1 MMSGLSI
8 DLSTRDRV
16 KIAGKMLV
24 GALAERGDGVGEV
37 QIAVKV
43 EESLGNCP
51 KYLNKKDVKVHVPSP
66 RAVEGDVDGKGAG
79 ESSGKSGVLLGR
91 EAVGVVEKADM
102 FFLSSTDGS
111 TMDTNHRGGPKGFV
125 RVVRNEKGDVVLA
138 YPEYSGNRL
147 YQTLGNLRLNPRVGL
162 VIPDF
167 ETADVLYLT
176 GETELLVG
184 EAASALM
191 PHAKLV
197 VKVVVR
203 EARFV
208 RDGLPF
214 VGEAGEMSPYNPPV
228 RKLAWEE
235 GVVVPGQGEGM
246 GGNVTLLAT
255 ATLVRRQ
262 ILTPSIARLTFQ
274 LHPEK
279 GGQPVLRMWKP
290 GQYITLDFSDK
301 LDHGWSHMRD
311 DDPQSL
317 NDDFVRTFTISSP
330 PPPQSEG
337 QEEDVVI
344 VDGTELELTVRRHGP
359 ATGLL
364 WRHNTRVPLHL
375 PVLGFG
381 GAESFRIAAAAGG
394 DPKTKAIFVAAGVGI
409 TPLLAQAR
417 GVIAGGQDLALLW
430 SLRAEDLPLAV
441 DTFEK
446 IPGLAKVTRLF
457 VTNLRGADE
466 AARRSML
473 EKTEVEAVVP
483 RRISRED
490 VLGSTT
496 STSDNGG
503 PQTQTKYYLCTG
515 PELHRVLE
523 SWLQGQN
530 VVSESFNY

>member
-16 KIAGKMLV
+16 KIAGRMLV
-24 GALAERGDGVGEV
+24 GALAERGEGVGEV
-37 QIAVKV
+37 QIAMRV

-66 RAVEGDVDGKGAG
+66 RTVGGGVSGEGG
-79 ESSGKSGVLLGR
+79 EGGGVLLGR

-102 FFLSSTDGS
+102 FFLSSTDGN

-125 RVVRNEKGDVVLA
+125 RVVRNEDGAVVLA

-184 EAASALM
+184 EAAIALM

-197 VKVVVR
+197 VRVVVR

-235 GVVVPGQGEGM
+235 GVVVPGQGEGQ
-246 GGNVTLLAT
+246 GGKATALAT

-262 ILTPSIARLTFQ
+262 ILSPSIARLTFQ

-279 GGQPVLRMWKP
+279 GRQPVLGMWKP
-290 GQYITLDFSDK
+290 GQHVTLDFSDE

-317 NDDFVRTFTISSP
+317 NDDFVRTFTVSNP
-330 PPPQSEG
+330 PPSQSKG
-337 QEEDVVI
+337 QEGGVVG
-344 VDGTELELTVRRHGP
+344 GTEMELTVRRHGP
-359 ATGLL
+359 ATGFL

-381 GAESFRIAAAAGG
+381 GAESFRIAAAGG
-394 DPKTKAIFVAAGVGI
+394 DPTTKAIFVAGGVGI
-409 TPLLAQAR
+409 TPLLAQAQ
-417 GVIAGGQDLALLW
+417 GVLAGGQDLALLW

-457 VTNLRGADE
+457 VTGKDADE
-466 AARRSML
+466 DALRSML
-473 EKTEVEAVVP
+473 EKSEAEAVVL

-490 VLGSTT
+490 VLGGSTG
-496 STSDNGG
+496 SDNGG
-503 PQTQTKYYLCTG
+503 TQTQTKYYLCAG

-523 SWLQGQN
+523 SWLQGEE